1 MGFMK
6 KEIILIAGPTASGKT
21 KASVTL
27 AKQLNAEIICT
38 DSMQVY
44 KQMDIGTAKV
54 TPEEMEGVPHYMID
68 KLEPTE
74 SNNVAWFK
82 EEVTKYINQIH
93 DKGKIPILVGGTG
106 FYINAIL
113 FDTTF
118 DENDATQYREELFEF
133 AKVSGN
139 LALHNK
145 LLEVD
150 PISAQVIHPN
160 NVKRLVRALE
170 YYYQNNEPI
179 SKHNY
184 EQKSKRFNDISPYNY
199 HFFALNMDR
208 ATLYSRI
215 NMRVDMMLQ
224 DGLLE
229 EVKNLYEQG
238 LSEDMVSMKAIGYKE
253 FFPYLRG
260 ELSLELAIDLLKQNT
275 RRYAKRQLTWFKN
288 QANPIFIEVDKLDF
302 DADKIANTMLSKLT
316 DN

>member
-1 MGFMK
+1 MYKSKNDRSRLQQPLDTCSFSTVVLG
-6 KEIILIAGPTASGKT
+6 
-21 KASVTL
+21 V
-27 AKQLNAEIICT
+27 KQ
-38 DSMQVY
+38 
-44 KQMDIGTAKV
+44 
-54 TPEEMEGVPHYMID
+54 
-68 KLEPTE
+68 
-74 SNNVAWFK
+74 
-82 EEVTKYINQIH
+82 
-93 DKGKIPILVGGTG
+93 
-106 FYINAIL
+106 
-113 FDTTF
+113 
-118 DENDATQYREELFEF
+118 
-133 AKVSGN
+133 
-139 LALHNK
+139 

-160 NVKRLVRALE
+160 NVRRLVRALE

-260 ELSLELAIDLLKQNT
+260 ELSLELAIDLLKH
-275 RRYAKRQLTWFKN
+275 A
-288 QANPIFIEVDKLDF
+288 AV
-302 DADKIANTMLSKLT
+302 
-316 DN
+316 